1 MIRSM
6 TGYGR
11 GEYTS
16 GGKTAIVELRSVNS
30 RYLELVSR
38 VPRSLS
44 LRENEMKELVRSRI
58 IRGKITLN
66 TTVQGDADSGVAVRV
81 NKEAVKAYQKLLN
94 DVRKAARIKEPVK
107 LSHLLS
113 FSEIFENDAKE
124 EDDTT
129 LWTVF
134 EKALLLAIEQLQT
147 MRANEGRE
155 IAKDMVSRIKG
166 IEIRLKEVETLAKQK
181 VPEERTRLQER
192 IEALVT
198 DKKIIDMQRL
208 ELEIALLA
216 DKLDVTEECVRFR
229 SHNKFFLE
237 ALEREDG
244 AGRKLNFLVQEMN
257 REANTIGSKTNDAAI
272 AHHVVAIKDE
282 MEKIRE
288 QLQNFE

>member
-11 GEYTS
+11 GEFSS
-16 GGKTAIVELRSVNS
+16 GGTTAIVELRSVNS

-44 LRENEMKELVRSRI
+44 LRENEMKELVRSRV

-66 TTVQGDADSGVAVRV
+66 ATVQGDADANISVRV
-81 NKEAVKAYQKLLN
+81 NKDAVKAYKKLLN
-94 DVRKAARIKEPVK
+94 DVRKTAGLKEPVN
-107 LSHLLS
+107 LSHFLS
-113 FSEIFENDAKE
+113 FSDIFENDAKE

-134 EKALLLAIEQLQT
+134 EKALVAAIEQLQT

-155 IAKDMVSRIKG
+155 IAKDMVKRIKG
-166 IEIRLKEVETLAKQK
+166 IESRLKEVETLAKQK
-181 VPEERTRLQER
+181 VPEERARLQER
-192 IEALVT
+192 IEALVS
-198 DKKIIDMQRL
+198 DKRIIDTQRL

-237 ALEREDG
+237 ALEREEG
-244 AGRKLNFLVQEMN
+244 AGRKLNFLIQEMN

>member
-11 GEYTS
+11 GEHSSAGT
-16 GGKTAIVELRSVNS
+16 TAVVELRSVNS
-30 RYLELVSR
+30 RYLEVVSR

-44 LRENEMKELVRSRI
+44 LRENEMKELIRSRI

-66 TTVQGDADSGVAVRV
+66 ATIQGDADAAVSIRV
-81 NKEAVKAYQKLLN
+81 NKDAVKAYHKLLN
-94 DVRKAARIKEPVK
+94 DVRKAARLKEAVK
-107 LSHLLS
+107 LSHLIS
-113 FSEIFENDAKE
+113 FSDIFENDSKE

-129 LWTVF
+129 LWAVF

-155 IAKDMVSRIKG
+155 IAKDLVRRVQG
-166 IEIRLKEVETLAKQK
+166 IETRLKEVEILAVQK
-181 VPEERTRLQER
+181 VPEERIRLRER
-192 IEALVT
+192 IEALVS
-198 DKKIIDMQRL
+198 DKRIIDTQRL

-216 DKLDVTEECVRFR
+216 DKLDVTEECVRFH

-237 ALEREDG
+237 ALEREEG
-244 AGRKLNFLVQEMN
+244 AGRKLNFLIQEMN

-272 AHHVVAIKDE
+272 AHHVVAVKE
-282 MEKIRE
+282 ELEKIRE

>member
-1 MIRSM
+1 M

-16 GGKTAIVELRSVNS
+16 GGKTAIVELRSVNN

-66 TTVQGDADSGVAVRV
+66 TTVQGDADSCVAVRV

-94 DVRKAARIKEPVK
+94 DVRKTARIKEPVK
-107 LSHLLS
+107 LSHILS

-124 EDDTT
+124 DDDTA
-129 LWTVF
+129 LWSVF
-134 EKALLLAIEQLQT
+134 EQALVRAVEQLQT

-155 IAKDMVSRIKG
+155 IAKDMVKRVQG
-166 IEIRLKEVETLAKQK
+166 IESRLGEVVALAKQK
-181 VPEERTRLQER
+181 VPEERNRLQER
-192 IEALVT
+192 IAALVS
-198 DKKIIDMQRL
+198 DKRIVDSQRL

-244 AGRKLNFLVQEMN
+244 AGRKLNFLIQEMN

-272 AHHVVAIKDE
+272 AHHVVAIKE
-282 MEKIRE
+282 ELEKIRE
-288 QLQNFE
+288 QLQNIE